1 MKDLVYISTISADL
15 KKSDI
20 LSILKGAR
28 EFNAENNITGCL
40 VVCKNQFIQLLEGS
54 ETDLDV
60 VFKRIESDPRHS
72 NIHIITKNSI
82 TARNFPEWAMIY
94 HNFDDLKMINSEL
107 DEYIETL
114 QLLSNTGV
122 SSTGSL
128 SVFWESV
135 KNRMTVEC

>member
-1 MKDLVYISTISADL
+1 
-15 KKSDI
+15 
-20 LSILKGAR
+20 
-28 EFNAENNITGCL
+28 
-40 VVCKNQFIQLLEGS
+40 
-54 ETDLDV
+54 
-60 VFKRIESDPRHS
+60 
-72 NIHIITKNSI
+72 
-82 TARNFPEWAMIY
+82 MIY